1 MTTVAGLTPGER
13 GTAALHLGAMLAR
26 STGDDLAAVVV
37 VPTPWPPNP
46 YRADAEYLAVQE
58 QEARRALAAV
68 EDVVGPD
75 LVVRGRLHRARSVA
89 SGLLEV
95 VAQEAATSVVLG
107 PAGSGLLGRVSL
119 GGVADRVL
127 HSSEVPV
134 TLAPAG
140 FRTRPGARVRRVT
153 VAFGRADRDSDLL
166 TSARAVAERIGAT
179 LRVACF
185 AVRPPNAHLES
196 VDPGAEALVVAE
208 WQRAVEAEVAE
219 VAGPGLETVV
229 GRGERWGDA
238 LADVAWAD
246 GDVLAVG
253 ASSSPVSRFF
263 LGSHAAKIVRHSPV
277 PVTLVPRQLPGESS
291 S

>member
-1 MTTVAGLTPGER
+1 MTVVAGLTPGER
-13 GTAALHLGAMLAR
+13 GTAALHLGAMVAR
-26 STGDDLAAVVV
+26 SNGDDLAVVVV

-46 YRADAEYLAVQE
+46 YRGDADYLAVQE
-58 QEARRALAAV
+58 EEARRALAQV
-68 EDVVGPD
+68 DDVVGTD
-75 LVVRGRLHRARSVA
+75 LAVRCRLHRARSVS

-95 VAQEAATSVVLG
+95 VAAESATSVVLG
-107 PAGSGLLGRVSL
+107 SASSGLLGRVSL
-119 GGVADRVL
+119 GGIAERIL

-140 FRTRPGARVRRVT
+140 YSAPPGARVARVT

-166 TSARAVAERIGAT
+166 TRARDVAGRIGAT

-185 AVRPPNAHLES
+185 AVRPPNVRLES
-196 VDPGAEALVVAE
+196 VETGAEDLVVAE
-208 WQRAVEAEVAE
+208 WRRAVEAEIAE

-229 GRGERWGDA
+229 GQGERWGEA
-238 LADVAWAD
+238 LADVGWAP

-263 LGSHAAKIVRHSPV
+263 LGSHASKILRHAPV
-277 PVTLVPRQLPGESS
+277 PVTLVPRTVPADVP
-291 S
+291 

>member
-13 GTAALHLGAMLAR
+13 GTAALHLGAMIAR
-26 STGDDLAAVVV
+26 SNGDDLAVVVV

-58 QEARRALAAV
+58 EEARRTLADVA
-68 EDVVGPD
+68 DVVGPD
-75 LVVRGRLHRARSVA
+75 LTVRCRLHRARSVS

-95 VAQEAATSVVLG
+95 VAEESASSVVLG
-107 PAGSGLLGRVSL
+107 SASSGLLGQVSL
-119 GGVADRVL
+119 GGIADRIL

-140 FRTRPGARVRRVT
+140 FTTTPGARVARIT
-153 VAFGRADRDSDLL
+153 VAYGRADRDSNLL
-166 TSARAVAERIGAT
+166 STARGVADRIGAS

-185 AVRPPNAHLES
+185 AVRPLNARGGSIE
-196 VDPGAEALVVAE
+196 PGAEDLVVAE
-208 WQRAVEAEVAE
+208 WRRAVVAE
-219 VAGPGLETVV
+219 IADTAGAGLDTVV
-229 GRGERWGDA
+229 GSGGSWGEA
-238 LADVAWAD
+238 VADVSWAE

-263 LGSHAAKIVRHSPV
+263 LGSHASKILRNAPV
-277 PVTLVPRQLPGESS
+277 PVTLVPRSMRAPA
-291 S
+291 

>member
-13 GTAALHLGAMLAR
+13 GTAALHLGAMVAR
-26 STGDDLAAVVV
+26 SNGDDLAVVVV

-58 QEARRALAAV
+58 QEARQALARV
-68 EDVVGPD
+68 TDVVGTG
-75 LVVRGRLHRARSVA
+75 LTVRGRLHRARSVA

-95 VAQEAATSVVLG
+95 VAQESASSVVLG
-107 PAGSGLLGRVSL
+107 SASSGLLGRVSL
-119 GGVADRVL
+119 GGIAERVL

-140 FRTRPGARVRRVT
+140 FGAAAGARVRRVT
-153 VAFGRADRDSDLL
+153 VAYGRADRDSDLL
-166 TSARAVAERIGAT
+166 ATARRVADRIGAS

-185 AVRPPNAHLES
+185 AVRPPNARLES
-196 VDPGAEALVVAE
+196 VDPGAEELVVQR
-208 WQRAVEAEVAE
+208 WHRAVEAEVAQ

-229 GRGERWGDA
+229 GRGERWGEA
-238 LADVAWAD
+238 LADVAWAE

-263 LGSHAAKIVRHSPV
+263 LGSHASKILRHAPV
-277 PVTLVPRQLPGESS
+277 PVTLVPRRLPVEDA
-291 S
+291 

>member
-13 GTAALHLGAMLAR
+13 GTAALHLGAMVAR
-26 STGDDLAAVVV
+26 SNGDDLTVAVV

-46 YRADAEYLAVQE
+46 YRADLEYLAVQE
-58 QEARRALAAV
+58 QEARRALAQV
-68 EDVVGPD
+68 PDVVGPD
-75 LVVRGRLHRARSVA
+75 LAVRCRLHRARSVS

-95 VAQEAATSVVLG
+95 VAEESASSVVLG
-107 PAGSGLLGRVSL
+107 SASSGLLGQVSL
-119 GGVADRVL
+119 GGIAERIL

-140 FRTRPGARVRRVT
+140 FRAAPGARVARVT

-166 TSARAVAERIGAT
+166 TTAREVAARIGAT
-179 LRVACF
+179 LRVVCF
-185 AVRPPNAHLES
+185 AVRPPNAGLPS
-196 VDPGAEALVVAE
+196 VETGAEDLVVAE
-208 WQRAVEAEVAE
+208 WRRAVEAEIAA

-229 GRGERWGDA
+229 GQGDRWAEA
-238 LADVAWAD
+238 LADVEWAA

-263 LGSHAAKIVRHSPV
+263 LGSHASKILRSAPV
-277 PVTLVPRQLPGESS
+277 PVTLVPRSVGSAS
-291 S
+291 

>member
-13 GTAALHLGAMLAR
+13 GTAALHLGAMVAR
-26 STGDDLAAVVV
+26 SNGDDLAVVVV

-58 QEARRALAAV
+58 QEARQALAGVA
-68 EDVVGPD
+68 VVGPD
-75 LVVRGRLHRARSVA
+75 LVVRGRLHRARSVS

-95 VAQEAATSVVLG
+95 VAEESASSVVLG
-107 PAGSGLLGRVSL
+107 SAGSGLLGQVSL
-119 GGVADRVL
+119 GGIAERIL

-140 FRTRPGARVRRVT
+140 FGTAPGARIARVT
-153 VAFGRADRDSDLL
+153 VAYGRADRDSDLL
-166 TSARAVAERIGAT
+166 ASARSVADRIGAT

-185 AVRPPNAHLES
+185 AVRPPDARGGSIE
-196 VDPGAEALVVAE
+196 PGAEDLVVAE
-208 WQRAVEAEVAE
+208 WRRAVVAE
-219 VAGPGLETVV
+219 IAGTAVAGLETVV
-229 GRGERWGDA
+229 GQGSTWGEA
-238 LADVAWAD
+238 VADVSWAD

-263 LGSHAAKIVRHSPV
+263 LGSHASKILRSSPV
-277 PVTLVPRQLPGESS
+277 PVTLVPRLVPTSA
-291 S
+291 

>member
-13 GTAALHLGAMLAR
+13 GTAALHLGAMVAR
-26 STGDDLAAVVV
+26 SNGDDLAVVVV

-58 QEARRALAAV
+58 QEARQALAGVA
-68 EDVVGPD
+68 VVGPD
-75 LVVRGRLHRARSVA
+75 LVVRGRLHRARSVS

-95 VAQEAATSVVLG
+95 VAEESASSVVLG
-107 PAGSGLLGRVSL
+107 SAASGLLGQVSL
-119 GGVADRVL
+119 GGIAERIL

-140 FRTRPGARVRRVT
+140 FGTAPGARIARVT
-153 VAFGRADRDSDLL
+153 VAYGRADRDSDLL
-166 TSARAVAERIGAT
+166 ASARSVADRIGAT

-185 AVRPPNAHLES
+185 AVRPPDARGGSIE
-196 VDPGAEALVVAE
+196 PGAEDLVVAE
-208 WQRAVEAEVAE
+208 WRRAVVAE
-219 VAGPGLETVV
+219 IAETAGAGLETVV
-229 GRGERWGDA
+229 GQGSTWGEA
-238 LADVAWAD
+238 VADVSWAD

-263 LGSHAAKIVRHSPV
+263 LGSHASKILRSSPV
-277 PVTLVPRQLPGESS
+277 PVTLVPRLVPTSA
-291 S
+291 